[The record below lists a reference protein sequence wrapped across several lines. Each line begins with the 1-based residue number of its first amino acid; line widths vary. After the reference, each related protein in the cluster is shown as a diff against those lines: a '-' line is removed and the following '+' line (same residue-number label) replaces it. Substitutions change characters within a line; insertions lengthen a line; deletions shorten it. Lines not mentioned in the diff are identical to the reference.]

1 MKYVILDLENSE
13 YRSLFKKDTIT
24 VQEILEKYDE
34 LSYEY
39 NNLKEEYENYKQ
51 CVKDNYKMISPSE
64 MYGISDR
71 DFI

>member
-1 MKYVILDLENSE
+1 MKYVILDLEDSE
-13 YRSLFKKDTIT
+13 YSSLFKKDTIT

-34 LSYEY
+34 LKADYD
-39 NNLKEEYENYKQ
+39 NLKEEYENYKQ
-51 CVKDNYKMISPSE
+51 VVKDNYRMISPSE

>member
-13 YRSLFKKDTIT
+13 YRSLFNKDTIT
-24 VQEILEKYDE
+24 LQELLEKYDE
-34 LSYEY
+34 LKSDYD
-39 NNLKEEYENYKQ
+39 NLNEEYENYKQ
-51 CVKDNYKMISPSE
+51 VVKDNYKMISPSE